1 MQDEIDSVNANNSY
15 KLVFIPP
22 NRRALRAK
30 WVYRLKRGA
39 MGEVLRHKARWV
51 VRGFEQREGIH
62 FNETF
67 ASVVKPMSYRA
78 LFAIAAANNWEI
90 HAMDVKTAFLY
101 GCVEED
107 IYVEQPEGFEDGTK
121 RVCKLNKALYGLKQ
135 SPRIWYE
142 TLTIFLK
149 SLGFHMINADF
160 SIFAKERVIVSIYVD
175 DLKITGSSP
184 SEIRCIKQALSE
196 RFQMVDLGPISY
208 YLGISITRD
217 RPNRI
222 LRLSQQAYLEKVL
235 RDHGM
240 WETNPVAQPR
250 GRTP

>member
-1 MQDEIDSVNANNSY
+1 
-15 KLVFIPP
+15 
-22 NRRALRAK
+22 
-30 WVYRLKRGA
+30 

-51 VRGFEQREGIH
+51 VRGFEQREGID

-78 LFAIAAANNWEI
+78 LFAIAAANDWEI

-121 RVCKLNKALYGLKQ
+121 LVWKLYKALYGLKQ

-142 TLTIFLK
+142 TLTMFLK
-149 SLGFHMINADF
+149 SLGFHMINAAF
-160 SIFAKERVIVSIYVD
+160 SIFAKERVIVSLYVD

-184 SEIRCIKQALSE
+184 SEIRCIKQALGE
-196 RFQMVDLGPISY
+196 RFHMVDLGPISY

-217 RPNRI
+217 RPN
-222 LRLSQQAYLEKVL
+222 
-235 RDHGM
+235 
-240 WETNPVAQPR
+240 
-250 GRTP
+250 